1 MWNDPEVFG
10 GFLLVRRL
18 ADSAMASVSLAVRLA
33 DSSGKTIV
41 VKRPPLGER
50 ASGRAAQ
57 AILREAEVLSA
68 VRGAGVPLLEA
79 AGDIAGLPYVAV
91 ERLRGANLAKVL
103 ALGEALPA
111 AAVRAIGRDV
121 ARALERLHEAGW
133 VHRDVTPSN
142 VFIDEAGEA
151 YLLDFGLCERTG
163 DERGAPLA
171 GTRGYAAPEAPTA
184 RAAHPAQDVYG
195 LAVCLAEAALGRRL
209 FDEAHLVE
217 AAARGDAPPQIA
229 ALEGRIPGLVAALR
243 RDPSA
248 RPTAAGFAESLAGA
262 APAPGEPNGSST
274 LAALAERA
282 QANPGLPPVRA
293 FTPVHV
299 EPEPPESAHT
309 ARAESGLSGRA
320 ESAVAVRAE
329 GALSARAE
337 GALAPVRPAEASVS
351 LPENPF
357 AARSPQP
364 ALHGPP
370 RAVTPT
376 VAMPAVHVR
385 EVPFRDSGVVDTVRD
400 LASDAPP
407 ALRGTAPRSRG
418 AAGDPRVW
426 QAAAL
431 AAVVALLIGFVSGR
445 FAARANRGASFAIV
459 GALPKRAELYLDTKK
474 LTVADGVPMPIPAG
488 SHTITIAL
496 PKNQKREIPFTAHP
510 GEHVVI
516 VSPLGKG
523 ASSDDDPTP

>member
-10 GFLLVRRL
+10 GFLLVRRI

-33 DSSGKTIV
+33 DSSGKPIV

-91 ERLRGANLAKVL
+91 ERLRGANLEKVL

-111 AAVRAIGRDV
+111 AAVRALGRDV
-121 ARALERLHEAGW
+121 ARALERLHAAGW

-151 YLLDFGLCERTG
+151 YLLDFGLCERIG

-248 RPTAAGFAESLAGA
+248 RPTAAGLAESLAGVA
-262 APAPGEPNGSST
+262 AAPGEASGSST

-299 EPEPPESAHT
+299 EPE
-309 ARAESGLSGRA
+309 
-320 ESAVAVRAE
+320 
-329 GALSARAE
+329 
-337 GALAPVRPAEASVS
+337 
-351 LPENPF
+351 NPF

-364 ALHGPP
+364 VGHGPP

-385 EVPFRDSGVVDTVRD
+385 EVPVRDSGVVDTVRD
-400 LASDAPP
+400 LVPEAP
-407 ALRGTAPRSRG
+407 AAAGVAPRPRG
-418 AAGDPRVW
+418 AAPGRAW
-426 QAAAL
+426 QAAAV

-445 FAARANRGASFAIV
+445 FSSRVNRGGASFAIV
-459 GALPKRAELYLDTKK
+459 GALPKRAELFLDTKK

-523 ASSDDDPTP
+523 AAPDDDPTP

>member
-299 EPEPPESAHT
+299 EPEP
-309 ARAESGLSGRA
+309 ARGALSGRA
-320 ESAVAVRAE
+320 EVGLAAVR
-329 GALSARAE
+329 
-337 GALAPVRPAEASVS
+337 PVEASVS

-400 LASDAPP
+400 LAPDAPP

-418 AAGDPRVW
+418 APGGPRVW

-496 PKNQKREIPFTAHP
+496 PKNQKREIPFTARP

-516 VSPLGKG
+516 VSPLGKST
-523 ASSDDDPTP
+523 APDDDPAP